1 MKHLSKHIN
10 RNLKQRLR
18 RKMRTRAK
26 MGGTSKRPR
35 LVVYRS
41 NRHVYVQ
48 VVDDTQGHTLIST
61 STVMPEV
68 REGLEGGLK
77 DRANK
82 VGLEIAKLCKE
93 KGITKVVFDR
103 NGFIYRKGGRI
114 DAVAAGARKGGLDF

>member
-1 MKHLSKHIN
+1 VKHLSKHIN
-10 RNLKQRLR
+10 RSLKQRLR

-26 MGGTSKRPR
+26 MGGTPERPR
-35 LVVYRS
+35 MVVYRS

-48 VVDDTQGHTLIST
+48 VVDDTRGHTLVST
-61 STVMPEV
+61 STVTTEV

-77 DRANK
+77 DRATK
-82 VGLEIAKLCKE
+82 VGIEIAKLCKE
-93 KGITKVVFDR
+93 KGIIKVVFDR